1 MDFKSGESWIPH
13 IKNKDLDLKKGTRQS
28 KLVCICI
35 IYVWGC
41 RKILQFVTHIKTSK
55 YKSKL
60 KLIVTDQNLFKSD
73 V

>member
-28 KLVCICI
+28 KLVCI
-35 IYVWGC
+35 WGC

-60 KLIVTDQNLFKSD
+60 KFIVTDQNLFKSD